1 MDWITEVER
10 KIPVVANVDLLVCG
24 GGVAGVAA
32 ATCAAR
38 NGARVLLVE
47 RYGFLGGLVTAAL
60 VITTPPLDNGIN
72 LEICKR
78 LMDRETYRDCT
89 NIGDDPGTESL
100 TAIDPEI
107 FKHELVGML
116 IEQDVKLLLHTYIVQ
131 SIVEDNV
138 IKGVIIENKAGRQAI
153 LARMVVDATG
163 DGDVSALA
171 KVPYETAETPLPM
184 TMMFNMV
191 GVDIKKAIAKI
202 GHWGNLRKLVEQ
214 AVKNGELSFDLG
226 LYPYG
231 CSPGLYA
238 ANLCYPDEINVWSG
252 SLFGMNGLNPE
263 ELTQAEI
270 ITREHVIKLADFL
283 KKNLQGFEKSRIEYT
298 ATQIGVRETRRI
310 TGGISPSLSEI
321 KTNKF
326 YDTVAKP
333 YVESEMRVPYRSI
346 VPQGVENLLVAGRCI
361 SAQQDAMVQ
370 LRLIPACLVIGQAA
384 GTAAALALRENIT
397 PRQLNVSLIQKTVAN
412 QGMDLKIA

>member
-1 MDWITEVER
+1 MDWITEAER
-10 KIPVVANVDLLVCG
+10 KVPIVANVDLLVCG
-24 GGVAGVAA
+24 GGVAGAA
-32 ATCAAR
+32 AAICAVR
-38 NGARVLLVE
+38 NGASVLLIE
-47 RYGFLGGLVTAAL
+47 RYGFLGGMVTAAL
-60 VITTPPLDNGIN
+60 VITTPPLNNGIN
-72 LEICKR
+72 LEIYKK
-78 LMDRETYRDCT
+78 LMDRGACRECT
-89 NIGDDPGTESL
+89 NLGDDPATQNL

-107 FKHELVGML
+107 LKHELVGML
-116 IEQDVKLLLHTYIVQ
+116 MEQAVKLLLHTYIVQ

-153 LARMVVDATG
+153 LAKIVVDATG

-171 KVPYETAETPLPM
+171 KAPYETAETPLPM

-191 GVDIKKAIAKI
+191 GVDIKKVIAKI
-202 GHWGNLRKLVEQ
+202 GSWGNLRKFVEQ

-226 LYPYG
+226 LYPCG
-231 CSPGLYA
+231 NAPGLHA
-238 ANLCYPDEINVWSG
+238 ANLCYPDEISVWSG

-263 ELTQAEI
+263 ELTKAEI
-270 ITREHVIKLADFL
+270 ITREHVIKLANFL

-298 ATQIGVRETRRI
+298 STQVGVRETRRI

-346 VPQGVENLLVAGRCI
+346 VPQEVENLLVAGRCI

-370 LRLIPACLVIGQAA
+370 LRLIPACLVTGQAA

-397 PRQLNVSLIQKTVAN
+397 PRRLNVSLIQKTLTN
-412 QGMDLKIA
+412 QGMNLDLF

>member
-1 MDWITEVER
+1 MDWITEAER
-10 KIPVVANVDLLVCG
+10 KIPIVANVDLLVCG
-24 GGVAGVAA
+24 GGVAGVAVA
-32 ATCAAR
+32 ICAAR

-47 RYGFLGGLVTAAL
+47 RYGFLGGMVTAAL
-60 VITTPPLDNGIN
+60 VITTPPLNNGIN
-72 LEICKR
+72 LEIYEK
-78 LMDRETYRDCT
+78 LIDRGAYRECMNLGDAPETQ
-89 NIGDDPGTESL
+89 NL
-100 TAIDPEI
+100 TAMDPEI
-107 FKHELVGML
+107 LKHELVAML
-116 IEQDVKLLLHTYIVQ
+116 MEQAVKLLLHTYIVQ

-153 LARMVVDATG
+153 LAKIVVDATG

-171 KVPYETAETPLPM
+171 KAPYETAETPSPM
-184 TMMFNMV
+184 TMMFNIV

-202 GHWGNLRKLVEQ
+202 GNWGNLRKFVEQ

-226 LYPYG
+226 LYPYRYA
-231 CSPGLYA
+231 PGLYA

-263 ELTQAEI
+263 ELTKAEI
-270 ITREHVIKLADFL
+270 ITREHVIKLANFL
-283 KKNLQGFEKSRIEYT
+283 KKNLQGFEKTRIEYT
-298 ATQIGVRETRRI
+298 STQVGVRETRRI
-310 TGGISPSLSEI
+310 TGGILPSLSEI
-321 KTNKF
+321 KTSKF

-333 YVESEMRVPYRSI
+333 YIDSEMRVPYRSI

-370 LRLIPACLVIGQAA
+370 LRLIPACLVTGQAA

-397 PRQLNVSLIQKTVAN
+397 PRQLDVSLIQKTVTK
-412 QGMDLKIA
+412 QGMNLG

>member
-1 MDWITEVER
+1 MDWITEAER
-10 KIPVVANVDLLVCG
+10 KIPIVAKVDLLVCG

-32 ATCAAR
+32 AICAAR

-47 RYGFLGGLVTAAL
+47 RYGFLGGMVTAAL
-60 VITTPPLDNGIN
+60 VITTPPLNNGIN
-72 LEICKR
+72 LEIYEK
-78 LMDRETYRDCT
+78 LMDRGAYRACT
-89 NIGDDPGTESL
+89 NLGNDPETQNL
-100 TAIDPEI
+100 TAMDPEI
-107 FKHELVGML
+107 LKHELVGML
-116 IEQDVKLLLHTYIVQ
+116 MEQAVKLLLHTYIVQ

-153 LARMVVDATG
+153 LAKIVVDATG

-171 KVPYETAETPLPM
+171 KAPYETAETPLPM

-191 GVDIKKAIAKI
+191 GVDIKRAIAKI
-202 GHWGNLRKLVEQ
+202 GSWGSLRKFIEQ

-226 LYPYG
+226 LYPHENA
-231 CSPGLYA
+231 PGLYA

-263 ELTQAEI
+263 ELTKAEI
-270 ITREHVIKLADFL
+270 TTREHVIKLANFL
-283 KKNLQGFEKSRIEYT
+283 KKNLQGFEKARIEYT
-298 ATQIGVRETRRI
+298 STQIGVRETRRI
-310 TGGISPSLSEI
+310 KGGILPSLNEI

-346 VPQGVENLLVAGRCI
+346 VPQGVENLLIAGRCI
-361 SAQQDAMVQ
+361 SAQESAMVQ
-370 LRLIPACLVIGQAA
+370 LRLIPACFVTGQAA

-397 PRQLNVSLIQKTVAN
+397 PRQLDVLLIQKTVTN
-412 QGMDLKIA
+412 QGMNLGLF